1 MKGSRRIAKQ
11 LVALVCM
18 AGVFISC
25 DKDCEG
31 QPGEL
36 NSFAL
41 FQYEFRNEAWGHQHE
56 GWFIDNEGNVGRYEL
71 PADWNEPDSLGF
83 LTEEKL
89 ASNML
94 FADEIIGD
102 ISDTEIN
109 TYTLLMNQVDPFDL
123 SDVDVLGADGGS
135 SFLYGYQWKPSL
147 GRFHRVLLA
156 EGTDFY
162 QRNLDPEAVEITEW
176 LIDLGKEIDPGF
188 QFQE

>member
-1 MKGSRRIAKQ
+1 MNFVKQ
-11 LVALVCM
+11 LLALLSVA
-18 AGVFISC
+18 AIFISC

-56 GWFIDNEGNVGRYEL
+56 GWFVDIDGNIGKYEL
-71 PADWNEPDSLGF
+71 PSEWNEPDSLGF
-83 LTEEKL
+83 LTEEEL
-89 ASNML
+89 AFNIE
-94 FADEIIGD
+94 FADDIIGD
-102 ISDTEIN
+102 IRNSELN
-109 TYTLLMNQVDPFDL
+109 TYTTLMNEVNPFEL
-123 SDVDVLGADGGS
+123 SNLAVVGADGGNS
-135 SFLYGYQWKPSL
+135 YLYGYQWKPSS

-156 EGTDFY
+156 RGTDY
-162 QRNLDPEAVEITEW
+162 SQRNLDPDAVEITEW